1 MFTWKNGIL
10 PRKVIENQ
18 WKSLKNSMFHVK
30 LNLNMRTL
38 MIIWLKVSLCHYIWD
53 QIGETMLVDLLSRTS
68 CYIVADSWTTCY
80 IVAVKPSQAAYAG
93 KHQWSKLPASD
104 CFWWGPCGAENYILQ
119 GKKSNEYQ
127 ANLSSINSA
136 NMYAW
141 LWCFQWTTQIHS
153 IALAFWYAMH
163 WKLKGSITVDPL
175 FGVLGHFKF

>member
-1 MFTWKNGIL
+1 
-10 PRKVIENQ
+10 
-18 WKSLKNSMFHVK
+18 
-30 LNLNMRTL
+30 MRTL

-80 IVAVKPSQAAYAG
+80 IAAVKPSQAAYAG
-93 KHQWSKLPASD
+93 KASMIKAPSLWLFLMRSLWCRKLH
-104 CFWWGPCGAENYILQ
+104 LT

-141 LWCFQWTTQIHS
+141 LWCFQWTTQIYS